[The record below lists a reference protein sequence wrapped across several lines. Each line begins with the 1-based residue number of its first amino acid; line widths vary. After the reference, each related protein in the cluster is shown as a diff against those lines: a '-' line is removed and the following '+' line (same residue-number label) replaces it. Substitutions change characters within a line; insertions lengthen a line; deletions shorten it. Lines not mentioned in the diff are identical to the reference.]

1 MNHIVQNY
9 LQISDEKD
17 TLLLD
22 NARIH
27 SNKEFQNLVE
37 VKNMKVRFIPLHS
50 PFLNPLESI
59 FNDIKI

>member
-1 MNHIVQNY
+1 MTLCIIGINGLVGWSVRKNSCTAGSLMNHIVQNY

-27 SNKEFQNLVE
+27 SNKEFQNL
-37 VKNMKVRFIPLHS
+37 I
-50 PFLNPLESI
+50 
-59 FNDIKI
+59 